1 MTEEQNNMRTCSL
14 FQEICVNLCTCK
26 LVVHRCKETL
36 QPEELIIMSY
46 FPSIKH
52 GLNILFF
59 LMQWGS
65 EISWEAIDMIIMIF
79 RL

>member
-36 QPEELIIMSY
+36 QTEEGHDHYY
-46 FPSIKH
+46 FPGIKH
-52 GLNILFF
+52 GLSLLFF
-59 LMQWGS
+59 NLVKFLQ
-65 EISWEAIDMIIMIF
+65 
-79 RL
+79 